1 MSAGIHPSDEGGSK
15 VCHEK
20 DPLLHSSSHAG
31 VMEAPST
38 PPPRRRVGSAPACS
52 STRQSKRVYTDRF
65 IPASADASHFE
76 VTTGAENATDANS
89 SPAGQYVKE
98 VAYRKELANTLLG
111 GQPPGKVLSFSP
123 HAPPPPDRKL
133 EELCDLYRHNC
144 SAGLAP
150 KRYRRHIAT
159 DAERILD
166 APKLLDDF
174 YLNLLDWSEG
184 NVLGVALAD
193 EVPPILTLTLA
204 LNLNLNLAL
213 ALALTLI
220 LALTLALALAR
231 STCGTRR
238 MPRCTSCARRPPT
251 RTSHR
256 SRGRSRRGPRRASW
270 LWARPTTRCSCGTSR
285 SSGRRAACM
294 GTPR

>member
-1 MSAGIHPSDEGGSK
+1 M
-15 VCHEK
+15 
-20 DPLLHSSSHAG
+20 
-31 VMEAPST
+31 
-38 PPPRRRVGSAPACS
+38 GSAPSCS

-133 EELCDLYRHNC
+133 EELCNLYRHNC

-193 EVPPILTLTLA
+193 EVPPILTLTLTLTLA
-204 LNLNLNLAL
+204 LAQAL

-220 LALTLALALAR
+220 LTLTHTL
-231 STCGTRR
+231 TRQA
-238 MPRCTSCARRPPT
+238 PF
-251 RTSHR
+251 
-256 SRGRSRRGPRRASW
+256 
-270 LWARPTTRCSCGTSR
+270 
-285 SSGRRAACM
+285 
-294 GTPR
+294 

>member
-1 MSAGIHPSDEGGSK
+1 
-15 VCHEK
+15 
-20 DPLLHSSSHAG
+20 
-31 VMEAPST
+31 MEAPST
-38 PPPRRRVGSAPACS
+38 PPPRRRVGSAPSCS

-193 EVPPILTLTLA
+193 EVPPILTLTL
-204 LNLNLNLAL
+204 
-213 ALALTLI
+213 T
-220 LALTLALALAR
+220 LALTLAQ
-231 STCGTRR
+231 
-238 MPRCTSCARRPPT
+238 P
-251 RTSHR
+251 
-256 SRGRSRRGPRRASW
+256 
-270 LWARPTTRCSCGTSR
+270 
-285 SSGRRAACM
+285 
-294 GTPR
+294 